1 MNSQVTFHDD
11 DYNYTPEAYA
21 PREAPTGDGPLPQP
35 GHYLVRVVSG
45 GLKKQK
51 ETNELVLAKDGKPI
65 ISLNRIE
72 VLEPEESAGSFK
84 LFQDIYTNGFHPRN
98 WKTGEVYTDRPKV
111 YEFVACLA
119 AIDATAPAGI
129 YGDDIETLD
138 RLLQSKPTLT
148 VRLTYQATD
157 KALAQS
163 LIASGM
169 DKKAAYKQ
177 ATLKSQAFKNADG
190 TYRTETPG
198 ANGEPVLAELRIAE
212 FVRSDKAV
220 DVVLGPLP
228 RRTAA

>member
-1 MNSQVTFHDD
+1 M
-11 DYNYTPEAYA
+11 
-21 PREAPTGDGPLPQP
+21 RPQ
-35 GHYLVRVVSG
+35 
-45 GLKKQK
+45 
-51 ETNELVLAKDGKPI
+51 NEWP
-65 ISLNRIE
+65 
-72 VLEPEESAGSFK
+72 
-84 LFQDIYTNGFHPRN
+84 
-98 WKTGEVYTDRPKV
+98 
-111 YEFVACLA
+111 
-119 AIDATAPAGI
+119 
-129 YGDDIETLD
+129 
-138 RLLQSKPTLT
+138 KPTLT